1 VLDDARRRGDLHE
14 TALILD
20 VLVRI
25 GSSAGIDVP
34 AFQRELD
41 ALRSQL
47 GVISLLEMP
56 LDNERTAQT
65 S

>member
-1 VLDDARRRGDLHE
+1 LEDARRRGELYE

-25 GSSAGIDVP
+25 PNPAGADVA
-34 AFQRELD
+34 AFEAEFSD
-41 ALRSQL
+41 LRSRL
-47 GVISLLEMP
+47 GITTLLEMP
-56 LDNERTAQT
+56 LGNERTAQT